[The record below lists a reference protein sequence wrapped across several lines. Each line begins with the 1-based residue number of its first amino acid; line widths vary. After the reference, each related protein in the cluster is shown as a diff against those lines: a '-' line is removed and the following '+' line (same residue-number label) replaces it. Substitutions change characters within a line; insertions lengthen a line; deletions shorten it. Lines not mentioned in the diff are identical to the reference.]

1 MSNLISVIQQ
11 IAQEAIK
18 SASLTDVV
26 FGTLTKTGVK
36 LEQNSMEIPQK
47 AIITSEIA
55 KLTNISVGSKV
66 LMLRCS
72 GGQKF
77 VILSKVE

>member
-26 FGTLTKTGVK
+26 FGTLTKNGVK
-36 LEQNSMEIPQK
+36 LEQNSMDIPK
-47 AIITSEIA
+47 EAVITSEIA